1 MRPMTVRKESDG
13 KRRRSR
19 VAWQE
24 EILAPLLGDE
34 RVDKIEMSKVSNIL
48 SVQGKHRQAVSTES
62 CRSGSESSSSG
73 ECEDEVLAY
82 KAQWA

>member
-1 MRPMTVRKESDG
+1 MVG
-13 KRRRSR
+13 
-19 VAWQE
+19 WQE

-34 RVDKIEMSKVSNIL
+34 RVDKIEMSKVSNKL

-73 ECEDEVLAY
+73 ECEDKVLAY
-82 KAQWA
+82 QGPVGLIDRGARTI